1 MLVAPQ
7 LDHML
12 VVLEKSFTTSN
23 FLTIDL
29 CAELGVLIFDGELR
43 SDMNSRL
50 FGSEYS
56 SSRSNEESVIRHR
69 QVW

>member
-7 LDHML
+7 PDHML

-23 FLTIDL
+23 FLTINL
-29 CAELGVLIFDGELR
+29 CAEFGVLIFDSELG
-43 SDMNSRL
+43 SDMNPGL
-50 FGSEYS
+50 LGSEYS
-56 SSRSNEESVIRHR
+56 SSRRNEESVIRHR